1 MGGTFACNPVGLPAA
16 PTSIDHG
23 PSKLMDPG
31 SIGRFQGLSPDPCYN
46 GWRAAAKAVA
56 RKLRRK
62 AQPYVLEGE
71 VRETGGNEVKR
82 AGTAEWE
89 AKGISGER
97 RGGLGWR
104 EGETAIQTNVWGGA
118 ERSTLSTPRLHR
130 SRLTRIRSI
139 RRIQGNLRETT
150 GASQLKHATMN
161 GGRQLKPSPA
171 GCE

>member
-31 SIGRFQGLSPDPCYN
+31 SIGRFRGLSPDPCYN
-46 GWRAAAKAVA
+46 EWRAAAKAVA

-104 EGETAIQTNVWGGA
+104 EGDTAIQTNVWGGGKINPVDPPA
-118 ERSTLSTPRLHR
+118 APK
-130 SRLTRIRSI
+130 SI
-139 RRIQGNLRETT
+139 D
-150 GASQLKHATMN
+150 
-161 GGRQLKPSPA
+161 
-171 GCE
+171 